1 MGLLISVDN
10 GGTLTDFCVVTDDA
24 VHHAKTVTT
33 PYDLSKCFFDGLQK
47 VSGSVYGETDVAR
60 LLAEAE
66 YIRYSTTV
74 GTNAL
79 VERKG
84 PRLGLLVTAGTEI
97 SALTPKEHLASLFEG
112 IVGDRTRSI
121 TPVDSDVEF
130 ETIVIRAVNE
140 LAAAGASRLVIA
152 SSAPDFKALES
163 RIKDIIQRKF
173 PSHLLGAM
181 PLLCA
186 GELTDDPTFTRRSW
200 TAILNTF
207 LHPAMERFLY
217 SADYRLKQQ
226 NTANPLLVFRNDGG
240 SARVAKTTA
249 VKTYSSGPRGGM
261 EGTRALAAH
270 YGYPK
275 VVSYDVGGTTTDI
288 GVVEQGVIRA
298 SRNGRC
304 EGVEVAFPLA
314 DVLSAG
320 VGGSSI
326 IAAAGKSISVGP
338 KSVGALPGPACFG
351 RGGKEATITD
361 VYLLQ
366 GVLDKS
372 SFFGGDFSL
381 DESRSKACIEANIC
395 GPLNWTLDVA
405 LKEMEAAWIGKI
417 ASSITAFAGSC
428 ADVVLFG
435 FGGAG
440 ALAATAIAANVGAD
454 RVLIPRLAAVFSA
467 YGINFSD
474 VSQEYRVVLEA
485 PAQGALKQA
494 YQGLLERARRDM
506 YAEKAALDDCSIST
520 ALVRERGGRTDEFA
534 IDTATFAPPCDF
546 KAGDVA
552 TLQLR
557 VVKPVQRARIHSA
570 PSTRHQAKAT
580 GSRTILVA
588 GGRRTAVPVYRI
600 EALQPGATAEGPAII
615 EEAYFTGKV
624 DAGWSFEITPSHDI
638 LLTRIK

>member
-1 MGLLISVDN
+1 MLISVDN
-10 GGTLTDFCVVTDDA
+10 GGTLTDFCVITDQA

-47 VSGSVYGETDVAR
+47 VSGSVYGKTDVGR

-84 PRLGLLVTAGTEI
+84 PRLSLLVTAGTEI
-97 SALTPKEHLASLFEG
+97 SSLTPKEHLASLFEG
-112 IVGDRTRSI
+112 LVGDRTRTV
-121 TPVDSDVEF
+121 TPVDDEVEF
-130 ETIVIRAVNE
+130 EAAVIKAVNE
-140 LAAAGASRLVIA
+140 LAAAGASRLVIT
-152 SSAPDFKALES
+152 SSAQDFKGLEA

-186 GELTDDPTFTRRSW
+186 GELTDDPQFTRRSW
-200 TAILNTF
+200 TAILNSF

-217 SADYRLKQQ
+217 SADYRLKQH

-261 EGTRALAAH
+261 EGARALAAH
-270 YGYPK
+270 YAYPK

-288 GVVEQGVIRA
+288 GVVERGTIRA

-314 DVLSAG
+314 DVVSAG

-326 IAAAGKSISVGP
+326 IAAAGKSVSVGP

-351 RGGKEATITD
+351 RGGKEVTITD

-372 SFFGGDFSL
+372 SFFGGDFAL
-381 DESRSKACIEANIC
+381 DESRSKACIEEKIC

-405 LKEMEAAWIGKI
+405 LREMEAAWIGKI
-417 ASSITAFAGSC
+417 AGAITAFAGTC
-428 ADVVLFG
+428 TDAVLFG

-474 VSQEYRVVLEA
+474 VSQEYRVVLPA
-485 PAQGALKQA
+485 PAPDAIKLA
-494 YQGLLERARRDM
+494 YEGLQERARRDM
-506 YAEKAALDDCSIST
+506 YAEKAVLENCSVATTI
-520 ALVRERGGRTDEFA
+520 VRERAGQAEEFA
-534 IDTATFAPPCDF
+534 IDTGSFAVPCEF
-546 KAGDVA
+546 RSGDLA

-557 VVKPVQRARIHSA
+557 AVKPVQRAKIHTA
-570 PSTRHQAKAT
+570 PAATHHEAKAAGT
-580 GSRTILVA
+580 RTILMP
-588 GGRRTAVPVYRI
+588 GGKRLPVPVYRI
-600 EALQPGATAEGPAII
+600 EALQPGASAMGPAII

-624 DAGWSFEITPSHDI
+624 DAGWRFEITASHDI
-638 LLTRIK
+638 LLTRCK